1 MRRRTPAATALALTV
16 SLAATLALAGCSSA
30 PDASS
35 SAASAHT
42 GVKGPRLSVSGA
54 YIPQPVLADMA
65 AGYFTVT
72 NTGDTDAELTS
83 VSSDLAAD
91 ITMHTTSDN
100 RMRKVN
106 SLTVPAGG
114 QLTLSSGGNHLM
126 LMDLTHK
133 PVAGDKV
140 SMELHFAKAGPIG
153 VQVPVEPAGYRP
165 KD

>member
-1 MRRRTPAATALALTV
+1 MRRRGPARALIATVALAG
-16 SLAATLALAGCSSA
+16 SLALAGCSSA
-30 PDASS
+30 SD
-35 SAASAHT
+35 ASAHA
-42 GVKGPRLSVSGA
+42 GAKGPKLSVSGA
-54 YIPQPVLADMA
+54 YIPQPVMADMA

-91 ITMHTTSDN
+91 ITMHTTTDN

-114 QLTLSSGGNHLM
+114 RLTLSSGGNHLM
-126 LMDLTHK
+126 LMELTHK

-140 SMELHFAKAGPIG
+140 SMELHFATTGPIG
-153 VQVPVEPAGYRP
+153 VTVPVEPTGYRP

>member
-1 MRRRTPAATALALTV
+1 MTRRRPVRALTATVALAG
-16 SLAATLALAGCSSA
+16 SLALAGCSSA
-30 PDASS
+30 SD
-35 SAASAHT
+35 ASAHAVT
-42 GVKGPRLSVSGA
+42 KGPKLSVSGA
-54 YIPQPVLADMA
+54 YIPQPVMADMA

-91 ITMHTTSDN
+91 ITMHTTTDN

-114 QLTLSSGGNHLM
+114 RLTLSSGGNHLM
-126 LMDLTHK
+126 LMELTHK
-133 PVAGDKV
+133 PVAGDRV

-153 VQVPVEPAGYRP
+153 VTVPVEPTGYRP

>member
-1 MRRRTPAATALALTV
+1 MRRRRPARTLTATVALAG
-16 SLAATLALAGCSSA
+16 SLALAGCSSA
-30 PDASS
+30 AD
-35 SAASAHT
+35 ASAHAGT
-42 GVKGPRLSVSGA
+42 KGPELSVSGA
-54 YIPQPVLADMA
+54 YIPQPVMADMA

-91 ITMHTTSDN
+91 ITMHTTTDN

-114 QLTLSSGGNHLM
+114 RLTLSSGGNHLM
-126 LMDLTHK
+126 LMELTHK

-140 SMELHFAKAGPIG
+140 SMELHFATAGPIG
-153 VQVPVEPAGYRP
+153 VTVPVEPTGYRP